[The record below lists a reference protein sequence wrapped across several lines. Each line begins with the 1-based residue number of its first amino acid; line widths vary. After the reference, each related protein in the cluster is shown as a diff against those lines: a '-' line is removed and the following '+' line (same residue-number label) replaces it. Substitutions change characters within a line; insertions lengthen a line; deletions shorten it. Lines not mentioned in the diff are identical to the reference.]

1 MMRAIRYL
9 SLRPNPH
16 ASMRRLLPLLLL
28 IAVLLPTAASA
39 QIRLNWQPSDDLNA
53 LLPPTIRAFS
63 VDTVV
68 QRGANQN
75 ILRAYLVVA
84 DTNDANWTIQGLLE
98 RGGKFAT
105 TTFAL
110 DADAF
115 VAINGGYFDTNGTQS
130 FSLVASKGEVLVPNI
145 GALNRPAGTYRPTRS
160 AFGLL
165 DDGTLDVAWIYDI
178 GGTQYA
184 YPNPAPNT
192 ESTPAPTPTVSFPEG
207 ATVWNVK
214 EGMGGGPVL
223 VENGVVRV
231 TWEEEVFFGSG
242 IGLPTSVNSRTG
254 VGYTADGKVL
264 MIVADKGA
272 LNGQVGTN
280 SFGVSLIE
288 LGQLFVD
295 LGAVEAINLD
305 GGGSSTMVIA
315 NQLVNRPGGSA
326 SQRPVPSVL
335 VLARAPEPDTTD
347 VGPPSG
353 RFFFDADPALD
364 TYSESADWF
373 ASANTP
379 FYGTAPG
386 RLNAADGGGSRA
398 TFVLNGIEADN
409 YTLDAWWV
417 ASFNRTKNTPFIIY
431 QKGVPTTVRVDQS
444 DPGTLN
450 TWTNLGTFDLAP
462 GDSVVV
468 TDDASGTSNPSFVM
482 TDGLRLT
489 STTTT
494 DAATP
499 STLEASTDLRAWP
512 SPSTGQVTLAR
523 SGNAPAAIG
532 EVYDVLGRR
541 QQTFSVSAG
550 QQRLALDLT
559 GLPSGLYLIRLESG
573 SETQT
578 TTVVLGPA
586 R

>member
-1 MMRAIRYL
+1 
-9 SLRPNPH
+9 
-16 ASMRRLLPLLLL
+16 MRRLLPLLLL
-28 IAVLLPTAASA
+28 LALLIPASASA

-53 LLPPTIRAFS
+53 LLPSTIRAFS

-68 QRGANQN
+68 ARGTNQN
-75 ILRAYLVVA
+75 VLRAFLVIA
-84 DTNDANWTIQGLLE
+84 DTNDANWTVQALLE
-98 RGGKFAT
+98 PGGKFST

-110 DADAF
+110 DSDAF
-115 VAINGGYFDTNGTQS
+115 VAINGGYFDTGGSQS

-165 DDGTLDVAWIYDI
+165 DDGTLDVAWIYGV

-192 ESTPAPTPTVSFPEG
+192 ESAPAPTPTATFPEG
-207 ATVWNVK
+207 GTVWNVS

-223 VENGVVRV
+223 VEDGVVRV

-242 IGLPTSVNSRTG
+242 IGVPTSLNSRTG

-272 LNGQVGTN
+272 LNGQTGTN

-288 LGQLFVD
+288 LAQLFVD
-295 LGAVEAINLD
+295 LGAVEAMNLD

-315 NQLVNRPGGSA
+315 NQLVNRPGGTT

-347 VGPPSG
+347 GGPGNGSV
-353 RFFFDADPALD
+353 FFDADPALD
-364 TYSESADWF
+364 TYSEIGTWI

-379 FYGTAPG
+379 FYGPAPG
-386 RLNAADGGGSRA
+386 RLNVAGDSDGGRA
-398 TFVLNGIEADN
+398 TFVLDGIEADN

-417 ASFNRTKNTPFIIY
+417 ASFNRAKNTPFLIY
-431 QKGVPTTVRVDQS
+431 HNGVADTVRIDQS

-450 TWTNLGTFDLAP
+450 QWTNLGTFDLAP

-468 TDDASGTSNPSFVM
+468 TDNASGTSATNYVM

-489 STTTT
+489 STTSTSAALRAT
-494 DAATP
+494 PDAA
-499 STLEASTDLRAWP
+499 SGLRAWP
-512 SPSTGQVTLAR
+512 SPSAGQVTLAR
-523 SGNAPAAIG
+523 TDATQSATGA
-532 EVYDVLGRR
+532 VYDVLGRR
-541 QQTFSVSAG
+541 HQTFSVAAN
-550 QQRLALDLT
+550 QERLALDLT
-559 GLPSGLYLIRLESG
+559 GLPSGLYLIRLEAG
-573 SETQT
+573 GVTQT
-578 TTVVLGPA
+578 TTVVLSPS